1 MRSFDGRTEGCFP
14 CFGRTLE
21 KKRVQVQRAVFEDAK
36 LAYDRGSTATE
47 AGRQMSIAM
56 RPRLEL
62 TVGLGTEQVIAR
74 LREEAAAPT
83 CICRVEV
90 FYGDQVEVRIKRDH
104 RHTWSPQVVLAL
116 EEQDGATRLR
126 GKFGPD
132 GQIWTMFM
140 AGYASAGMLA
150 LGGCL
155 VLSSQMML
163 EGQARWGAWLIA
175 VGGALA
181 ILVYLLA
188 RVGQQLANPQMEHI
202 DALIHRAL
210 DVPT

>member
-1 MRSFDGRTEGCFP
+1 
-14 CFGRTLE
+14 
-21 KKRVQVQRAVFEDAK
+21 
-36 LAYDRGSTATE
+36 
-47 AGRQMSIAM
+47 
-56 RPRLEL
+56 
-62 TVGLGTEQVIAR
+62 
-74 LREEAAAPT
+74 
-83 CICRVEV
+83 
-90 FYGDQVEVRIKRDH
+90 
-104 RHTWSPQVVLAL
+104 
-116 EEQDGATRLR
+116 
-126 GKFGPD
+126 
-132 GQIWTMFM
+132 MFM